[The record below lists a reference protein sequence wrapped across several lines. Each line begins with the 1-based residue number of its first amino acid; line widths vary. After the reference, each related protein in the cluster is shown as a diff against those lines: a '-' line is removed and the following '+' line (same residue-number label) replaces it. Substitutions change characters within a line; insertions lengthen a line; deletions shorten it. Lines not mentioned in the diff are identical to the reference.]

1 MISQLLELCQV
12 LSVSYHFRFV
22 FPSQPLSF
30 LGPQPVSE
38 GTRDH
43 TVPDS
48 PPSCLSDARVQRRD
62 GGLSKLG
69 DPNKLLQPEANG
81 TLPPETVIF
90 LC

>member
-1 MISQLLELCQV
+1 M
-12 LSVSYHFRFV
+12 
-22 FPSQPLSF
+22 
-30 LGPQPVSE
+30 LGPQFPHLESRGDHTSFSGRWSQE
-38 GTRDH
+38 RREHAFRDH
-43 TVPDS
+43 TVPGS

-69 DPNKLLQPEANG
+69 DPNNLLQPEANG